1 MDAGVHVEAHS
12 HMVMMMMTA
21 VVAVMIVVVGLED
34 VEADDEGETSRSSLM
49 P

>member
-12 HMVMMMMTA
+12 HMVVTMMTA
-21 VVAVMIVVVGLED
+21 VVAMMIVVGSED
-34 VEADDEGETSRSSLM
+34 VEADDEGEASRSSLM